1 MVQTYS
7 VIEMTMTSTCI
18 FLRIL
23 CFVSIDENSVSTFA
37 AIRTSCSIILQHFLV
52 LNILRG
58 LSKFLSFSWKI
69 LILWLF
75 QEQTQNSLKKSFLSL
90 AL

>member
-1 MVQTYS
+1 
-7 VIEMTMTSTCI
+7 
-18 FLRIL
+18 
-23 CFVSIDENSVSTFA
+23 
-37 AIRTSCSIILQHFLV
+37 
-52 LNILRG
+52 
-58 LSKFLSFSWKI
+58 LSFSWKI